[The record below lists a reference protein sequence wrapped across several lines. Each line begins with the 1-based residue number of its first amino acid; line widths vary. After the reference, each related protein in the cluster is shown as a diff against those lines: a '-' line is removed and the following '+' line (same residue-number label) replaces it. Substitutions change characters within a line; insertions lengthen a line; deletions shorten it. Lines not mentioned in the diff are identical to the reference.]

1 MEILVNSVVTEYAEQ
16 FMMDFNGVVILKCE
30 NTSKYS
36 VMFNSGISV
45 TVERAAADILQ
56 IMMLVSPIFKGAV
69 NTRDV

>member
-45 TVERAAADILQ
+45 TVERAAAAILQ
-56 IMMLVSPIFKGAV
+56 MMMLVPPIFKGEV

>member
-1 MEILVNSVVTEYAEQ
+1 
-16 FMMDFNGVVILKCE
+16 MMDFNGVVILKCE

-56 IMMLVSPIFKGAV
+56 IMMLVPPIFKGAV

>member
-1 MEILVNSVVTEYAEQ
+1 
-16 FMMDFNGVVILKCE
+16 MMDFNGVVILKCE

>member
-1 MEILVNSVVTEYAEQ
+1 MEILVNGVVTEYATQ

-45 TVERAAADILQ
+45 TVEKATADILQ
-56 IMMLVSPIFKGAV
+56 IMMLVPPIFKGAV
-69 NTRDV
+69 NT